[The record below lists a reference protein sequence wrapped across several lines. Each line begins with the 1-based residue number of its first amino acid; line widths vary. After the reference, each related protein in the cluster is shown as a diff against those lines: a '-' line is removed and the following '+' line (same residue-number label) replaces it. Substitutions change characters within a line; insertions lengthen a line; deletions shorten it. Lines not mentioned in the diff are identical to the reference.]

1 MLVEKMASEQKP
13 YLICESFAKYFGFK
27 FYHIQFEKWF
37 YINSWLLF
45 YIKLNT
51 RQVIFYVN
59 HMKDNIDNPFCRLIL
74 SQNLSP
80 TTRHTP
86 NYLPETLIYT
96 QYYIFDN
103 ILKQNMKQIY
113 YKLLL
118 IGG

>member
-13 YLICESFAKYFGFK
+13 HLICESFAKYFGFE
-27 FYHIQFEKWF
+27 FYHIQFEKLL
-37 YINSWLLF
+37 YINRCPLF

-51 RQVIFYVN
+51 RQVVFYVT

-80 TTRHTP
+80 TTRYTP
-86 NYLPETLIYT
+86 NYPPETLIYT